1 MAEQRLWWI
10 KLSDRFMTSE
20 TVDFLMSQ
28 KDGANYVVLYQMLCL
43 KTINTDGELSR
54 QIGEIIVEFDVNKIQ
69 RDCKWFSIDTIR
81 IALTLYQQL
90 GLIYRQE
97 NGILRIA
104 DFDRLV
110 GSETS
115 DAERKR
121 RERAQKAI
129 ESADIVRTLS
139 EKCHD
144 RERYKDKE
152 EKEMCIKKK
161 TDTSPSAIATHTTK
175 RFVKP
180 TLEEVQNY
188 CKERNNR
195 VNPERFMAYYESK
208 GWTVGKDSP
217 MKDWKACVRTW
228 ELLDAQPQARD
239 YDVRKHDSTDFKPT
253 AIDDLNFGEI

>member
-43 KTINTDGELSR
+43 KCINTDGELSR
-54 QIGEIIVEFDVNKIQ
+54 KIGEIIIEFDVNKIQ

-110 GSETS
+110 GSEMPN
-115 DAERKR
+115 AERMRQLRAR
-121 RERAQKAI
+121 RAEQLASHCDGDSDKNVTVDKEKDSLLKSLKEKIYNAGAYTGVHDAIIDEVLAALVKATNYETI
-129 ESADIVRTLS
+129 HFNGETYTGEAFRRVAEHLTVEQLAKIVNSIIGRADIENR
-139 EKCHD
+139 EKYIQSIIAKC
-144 RERYKDKE
+144 Y
-152 EKEMCIKKK
+152 
-161 TDTSPSAIATHTTK
+161 AIA
-175 RFVKP
+175 
-180 TLEEVQNY
+180 EE
-188 CKERNNR
+188 
-195 VNPERFMAYYESK
+195 
-208 GWTVGKDSP
+208 
-217 MKDWKACVRTW
+217 
-228 ELLDAQPQARD
+228 
-239 YDVRKHDSTDFKPT
+239 
-253 AIDDLNFGEI
+253 

>member
-81 IALTLYQQL
+81 IALSLYQQL

-110 GSETS
+110 GSEMPNAERMRQLRARRAEQIPS
-115 DAERKR
+115 QCDAESDKNVTVDKEKDRLVKNLKNKLLTAGVYTGVHDALVDEVLEALVKATKYDEIHFAGKEYTGQSFLR
-121 RERAQKAI
+121 VAERLTPEQVIYVVNALLSHRDEIENREKYIQGVFAIHFAI
-129 ESADIVRTLS
+129 E
-139 EKCHD
+139 E
-144 RERYKDKE
+144 
-152 EKEMCIKKK
+152 
-161 TDTSPSAIATHTTK
+161 
-175 RFVKP
+175 
-180 TLEEVQNY
+180 
-188 CKERNNR
+188 
-195 VNPERFMAYYESK
+195 
-208 GWTVGKDSP
+208 
-217 MKDWKACVRTW
+217 
-228 ELLDAQPQARD
+228 
-239 YDVRKHDSTDFKPT
+239 
-253 AIDDLNFGEI
+253 